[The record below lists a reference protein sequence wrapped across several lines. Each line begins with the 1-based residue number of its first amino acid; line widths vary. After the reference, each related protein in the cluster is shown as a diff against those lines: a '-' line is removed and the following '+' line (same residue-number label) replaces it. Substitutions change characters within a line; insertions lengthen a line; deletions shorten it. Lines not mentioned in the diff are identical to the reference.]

1 MDISLFENSGAEYLP
16 QFLTSLAIGLLIGLE
31 RERTPSAKAGL
42 RTFALVAMLGT
53 LAAMLSEKINLPWL
67 LVAGMVVVGA
77 MIIAAYINSPT
88 EENDPGTTTVA
99 AMLLCYGLGALI
111 WYKQSTL
118 AIMLAIGITTL
129 LYFKPEL
136 RGLSQR
142 LTRRDL
148 VSILQFAVLTFVILP
163 VLPDRSYGPY
173 NALNPHQVWIM
184 VVLISGI
191 SLAGYVALH
200 VVRKGYG
207 APLLGLLGGLV
218 SSTATSMVYAR
229 HSKTN
234 TNMVRLSTVV
244 ILIANMV
251 VLVRLGVLGAVVSPQ
266 VLSHL
271 LPVLGGG
278 LLLGVLSLLV
288 SWRKQQTPA
297 ELPLPH
303 TANPTEIHAALGFG
317 LLYGIVLLCSAW
329 LSDIAGSKGLYAVA
343 LVSGLT
349 DMDAI
354 TLSSLRLLDMGK
366 LSEVQAVTGIALA
379 YLSNMTF
386 KFGLLLFIGG
396 KELARS
402 AAFGFL
408 AICVGVGA
416 GLLLV

>member
-1 MDISLFENSGAEYLP
+1 MDTTLLEHSGVEYLP

-31 RERTPSAKAGL
+31 RERNPSAKAGL
-42 RTFALVAMLGT
+42 RTFALVALLGT
-53 LAAMLSEKINLPWL
+53 LAAMLAETINLPWL
-67 LVAGMVVVGA
+67 LVAGLVMVGA

-136 RGLSQR
+136 RGMSQR

-148 VSILQFAVLTFVILP
+148 VSILQFSVLTFVILP
-163 VLPDRSYGPY
+163 ILPDRSYGPY
-173 NALNPHQVWIM
+173 GAINPHQVWIM
-184 VVLISGI
+184 VVLISGL

-200 VVRKGYG
+200 LVRKGYG

-229 HSKTN
+229 HSKAN
-234 TNMVRLSTVV
+234 ANMVRLSTVV

-271 LPVLGGG
+271 LPILGGG
-278 LLLGVLSLLV
+278 LLLGMLSMLIL
-288 SWRKQQTPA
+288 WRKQQAPT

-303 TANPTEIHAALGFG
+303 TVNPTEIHAALGFG

-343 LVSGLT
+343 VVSGLT

-366 LSEVQAVTGIALA
+366 LSEMQAITGIALA
-379 YLSNMTF
+379 YLSNMMF

-402 AAFGFL
+402 AAIGFL
-408 AICVGVGA
+408 AICIGVGA
-416 GLLLV
+416 GLLFV